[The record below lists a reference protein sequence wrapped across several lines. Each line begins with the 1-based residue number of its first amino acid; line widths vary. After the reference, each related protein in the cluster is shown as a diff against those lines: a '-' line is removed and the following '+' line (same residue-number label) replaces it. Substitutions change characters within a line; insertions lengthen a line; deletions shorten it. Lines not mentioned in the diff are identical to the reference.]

1 MRENMMAK
9 RLPLLLLVL
18 SLSSHNISLA
28 ASPEGVKNLTI
39 DQRLTR
45 IERLLRNQNM
55 REVFQRLDTLQ
66 DEVQSMRG
74 AMDVLS
80 HDVASMKKGQRDIY
94 IDIDSRIQ
102 ELTGKVENLSAL
114 TSMGGLNSLA
124 NDALDDNAF
133 DGELS
138 PMKEEDEYQAALDLL
153 KNGKYAEAV
162 NQLQVF
168 LMTYPSG
175 EYADNAQYW
184 MGEAYYVS
192 RNFKASI
199 VEFTRIINSFPNSP
213 KIADAHLKIG
223 FSYFEL
229 KNWPNAK
236 LHLEKVVKEFS
247 SSAAAR
253 FASRRIQQ
261 MKIAGQY

>member
-1 MRENMMAK
+1 MAK
-9 RLPLLLLVL
+9 MLPLLLLML

-39 DQRLTR
+39 DQRLMR

-55 REVFQRLDTLQ
+55 LEVFQRLDTLQ

-74 AMDVLS
+74 DMDVLS

-94 IDIDSRIQ
+94 LDIDSRIQ
-102 ELTGKVENLSAL
+102 ELTGKVENLSSL
-114 TSMGGLNSLA
+114 TSMSGLSSLA
-124 NDALDDNAF
+124 IDSLGHSALDV
-133 DGELS
+133 ELS

-153 KNGKYAEAV
+153 KDGKYTEAV
-162 NQLQVF
+162 NQFQIF
-168 LMTYPSG
+168 LITYPSG
-175 EYADNAQYW
+175 AYADNAQYW

-192 RNFKASI
+192 RDFKASI
-199 VEFTRIINSFPNSP
+199 VEFIKIINAYPKSP

-229 KNWPNAK
+229 KDWSNAK